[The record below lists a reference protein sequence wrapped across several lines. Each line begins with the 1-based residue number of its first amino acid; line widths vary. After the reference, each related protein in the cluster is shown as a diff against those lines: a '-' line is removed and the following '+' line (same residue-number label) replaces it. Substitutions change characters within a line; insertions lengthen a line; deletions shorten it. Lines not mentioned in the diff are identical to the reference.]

1 MTACRGLSKPRKKK
15 RTKSPMKEGG
25 VPKVRKKKT
34 SGGRDTVT
42 TMNHHISNCDRDYLQ
57 SAHTA
62 PHKQQPLLIEN
73 TKTDR
78 FTPLT
83 HASLLQHQLPTGAN
97 AVLCGSDLLSQTTR
111 THSSKLWV
119 PKSSPHHVP
128 MNVHKALTN
137 SSYHSPVQ
145 VAVRTEKQVDLDQR
159 DLKPYSCPTYNA
171 AANLSQY
178 SIPGFAVSV
187 AIWK

>member
-1 MTACRGLSKPRKKK
+1 
-15 RTKSPMKEGG
+15 
-25 VPKVRKKKT
+25 
-34 SGGRDTVT
+34 
-42 TMNHHISNCDRDYLQ
+42 
-57 SAHTA
+57 
-62 PHKQQPLLIEN
+62 
-73 TKTDR
+73 
-78 FTPLT
+78 
-83 HASLLQHQLPTGAN
+83 
-97 AVLCGSDLLSQTTR
+97 
-111 THSSKLWV
+111 
-119 PKSSPHHVP
+119 

-171 AANLSQY
+171 AANLGQY